1 MWIIT
6 GVFMH
11 LRRLYNQYMK
21 KFQDCKAIKSESP
34 RNALR
39 GFLRYC
45 TFPDTESV
53 RQACRRERRG
63 GCPRYL

>member
-6 GVFMH
+6 GVFIH
-11 LRRLYNQYMK
+11 LRRFYNQYMK
-21 KFQDCKAIKSESP
+21 KIPDCQSIKSESP

-45 TFPDTESV
+45 TFTRSRV
-53 RQACRRERRG
+53 R
-63 GCPRYL
+63 